1 MHRNKLNNSSQLK
14 FHEINYYTNNT
25 AYEKALISKT
35 ENFLKRMRW
44 KAFFFENNDAPE
56 DKSKQNFGFKTANT
70 PPQNP
75 ELVEFEEGIYK
86 IISNLTYRTEENPFQ
101 KKLKED
107 TAKLKSS
114 DKIIVEADKTN
125 NIYLVDAAEYK
136 RLRKDNITQS
146 Y

>member
-1 MHRNKLNNSSQLK
+1 MEKYELNYSLK
-14 FHEINYYTNNT
+14 NIPCPNNT

-86 IISNLTYRTEENPFQ
+86 II
-101 KKLKED
+101 
-107 TAKLKSS
+107 
-114 DKIIVEADKTN
+114 VEADKTN

-136 RLRKDNITQS
+136 KLIKDNITQS
-146 Y
+146 YKKFDINEKFMIDQKSAILSKKT

>member
-1 MHRNKLNNSSQLK
+1 MEKYELNYSLK
-14 FHEINYYTNNT
+14 NIPCPNNT

-44 KAFFFENNDAPE
+44 KAFFFENNDASE

-86 IISNLTYRTEENPFQ
+86 IISNLTY
-101 KKLKED
+101 
-107 TAKLKSS
+107 
-114 DKIIVEADKTN
+114 KIIVEADKTN

-136 RLRKDNITQS
+136 KLIKDNITQS
-146 Y
+146 YKKFDINEKFMIDQKSAILSKKT